1 MKKLLILALA
11 LGCLS
16 ANAQTFP
23 APSLAAKTYQ
33 VVGVN
38 EMEIDYSSPAV
49 RDRTIFGD
57 LVPFGEM
64 WRTGANSATTLSAS
78 EPFMVGTKKV
88 EAGKYAVFTIPKA
101 EEITFILNSNTD
113 QSGTG
118 DYDET
123 LDVARVTVPFKM
135 NNQGTERMQFTFENT
150 TTDGSDL
157 TFRWADRMFVV
168 HITVPTAEIVE
179 KNAKA
184 KIASGD
190 VDFNFYNGAAN
201 YYLDSGDNLKAL
213 EMAKKSTELNAKFY
227 NQYTLAK
234 AYQVNGDK
242 ENAKKA
248 AQKSLELA
256 EAAKYDHY
264 IMLSKK
270 LLAEL

>member
-1 MKKLLILALA
+1 MKKLLIMALA
-11 LGCLS
+11 LGCLT

-38 EMEIDYSSPAV
+38 PMEIAYSSPAV
-49 RDRTIFGD
+49 RDRAIFGE
-57 LVPFGEM
+57 LVPFGEL
-64 WRTGANSATTLSAS
+64 WRTGANSATTLSS
-78 EPFMVGTKKV
+78 EENFTIGDAQVKAGT
-88 EAGKYAVFTIPKA
+88 YSIFTIPA
-101 EEITFILNSNTD
+101 SDEITFILNSNAKA
-113 QSGTG
+113 SSG
-118 DYDET
+118 DYDEK

-135 NNQGTERMQFTFENT
+135 ENKGVERMQFTFENT
-150 TTDGSDL
+150 TVDATDL
-157 TFRWADRMFVV
+157 TFRWADRTFAV

-201 YYLDSGDNLKAL
+201 YYLESGNPKKAL
-213 EMAKKSTELNAKFY
+213 EMAKMSTDLNAKFY

-234 AYQVNGDK
+234 AYQATGDK
-242 ENAKKA
+242 ANAKKA

-256 EAAKYDHY
+256 EAVKYDHY
-264 IMLSKK
+264 IMLSKN
-270 LLAEL
+270 LLDEL

>member
-1 MKKLLILALA
+1 MKKLLIMALA

-38 EMEIDYSSPAV
+38 AMEIDYSSPAV
-49 RDRTIFGD
+49 RERKIFGE
-57 LVPFGEM
+57 LVPFGEL
-64 WRTGANSATTLSAS
+64 WRTGANSATTLSS
-78 EPFMVGTKKV
+78 EESFTIGAAKVPAGT
-88 EAGKYAVFTIPKA
+88 YSVFTIPQS
-101 EEITFILNSNTD
+101 EEITFILNSNAESS
-113 QSGTG
+113 SGE
-118 DYDET
+118 YDES

-135 NNQGTERMQFTFENT
+135 ENKGIERMQFTFENT
-150 TTDGSDL
+150 TTDATDL

-179 KNAKA
+179 KNAQA
-184 KIASGD
+184 KIASGE

-201 YYLDSGDNLKAL
+201 YYLESGNASKAL
-213 EMAKKSTELNAKFY
+213 EMAKKSTGMDAKFY

-234 AYQVNGDK
+234 AYQAAGDK
-242 ENAKKA
+242 ANAKIA

-256 EAAKYDHY
+256 EAAKYEHY

-270 LLAEL
+270 LLEEL